1 MMVKFYFIDLQL
13 AVVINSLPVSI

>member
-13 AVVINSLPVSI
+13 AVVINSLPVNI